1 MATKA
6 QVMKAVHDFIYN
18 DILLKTDETMRRIM
32 LRGAASL
39 CEKYPGLAW
48 DIACAKYPVLKIA
61 EDAEGNVN
69 TEVLGV
75 VAIDALGPDEA
86 HLKVSKEFDL
96 AVNADDVRKILSH
109 L

>member
-1 MATKA
+1 MATKE
-6 QVMKAVHDFIYN
+6 QVMKAVRDFIYN
-18 DILLKTDETMRRIM
+18 DILLKTDKPIRRMM

-75 VAIDALGPDEA
+75 VAIDALGPDEF
-86 HLKVSKEFDL
+86 HWEVCKEFDL
-96 AVNADDVRKILSH
+96 AVNADDVRKILSY

>member
-1 MATKA
+1 MATKE
-6 QVMKAVHDFIYN
+6 QVMKAVHAFIYN
-18 DILLKTDETMRRIM
+18 DILLKTDKPMRRMM

-39 CEKYPGLAW
+39 CEKFPGLAW
-48 DIACAKYPVLKIA
+48 DIACAKYPVLKMT

-75 VAIDALGPDEA
+75 VFIDALGPDEL
-86 HLKVSKEFDL
+86 HLEVSKEFDL
-96 AVNADDVRKILSH
+96 AVNADDVRKILSY